1 MDFQF
6 FMPAQVLG
14 GYAAVEHNAEIF
26 SRLGKTCMLVTSG
39 TAAHKS
45 GALQDVTDALTAQG
59 VTHVH
64 FSEVKPNPT
73 AESCHRA
80 GQLARDYG
88 VEYIVGIGGGSALDA
103 AKAIAVY
110 AANKTL
116 TAEGIYDGGYMFEPL
131 PTVLIGTTAGTGSE
145 VTGVS
150 VLTRENGRKQSV
162 SGRDFYARYALA
174 DPKYTYSV
182 PYPVTVSTAL
192 DAFAH
197 AAEGWFSN
205 RFDDMARLFG
215 EKAIPVLWKY
225 LKAFYDSAESPRP
238 EGTAR
243 KRLFRNPDDRMLGGV
258 LSGVACYFGG
268 DPLLWRLA
276 MVAFFLL
283 SGGTA
288 LLVYVVLWIVVPLAR
303 TPEEQLLMRGRP
315 VTAGSLGEA
324 VTAQARRAGQGGT
337 RTEPAVPQG
346 GTYGFFNRLLRV
358 LTFVL
363 KAFLYACAV
372 CLLLGMLLLLCATVL
387 PLFFGLVFSPLHWV
401 EHWGDGEW
409 LYTVSLSPAVGWTFV
424 GALLVVL
431 FVPAYCLLHKA
442 RRLGGRAPGMG
453 YAQRVVWVVLWL
465 LALVVLC
472 YLTVGWVLPYFW

>member
-1 MDFQF
+1 MKKNITVNFFGSLYAIDEDAYELLKSYMDSLRDYFGRREGGEEIVDDLE
-6 FMPAQVLG
+6 ARIAELLG
-14 GYAAVEHNAEIF
+14 ELKRSGVQAVEISHVEQIIR
-26 SRLGKTCMLVTSG
+26 RLG
-39 TAAHKS
+39 
-45 GALQDVTDALTAQG
+45 
-59 VTHVH
+59 
-64 FSEVKPNPT
+64 NP
-73 AESCHRA
+73 E
-80 GQLARDYG
+80 
-88 VEYIVGIGGGSALDA
+88 E
-103 AKAIAVY
+103 
-110 AANKTL
+110 
-116 TAEGIYDGGYMFEPL
+116 M
-131 PTVLIGTTAGTGSE
+131 
-145 VTGVS
+145 
-150 VLTRENGRKQSV
+150 
-162 SGRDFYARYALA
+162 
-174 DPKYTYSV
+174 
-182 PYPVTVSTAL
+182 
-192 DAFAH
+192 
-197 AAEGWFSN
+197 AAEG
-205 RFDDMARLFG
+205 G
-215 EKAIPVLWKY
+215 ETDGGGEEK
-225 LKAFYDSAESPRP
+225 AESPRP

-346 GTYGFFNRLLRV
+346 GTYGFFNGLLRV
-358 LTFVL
+358 LAFVL

-372 CLLLGMLLLLCATVL
+372 CLLLGMLLLLCATL
-387 PLFFGLVFSPLHWV
+387 FPLFFGLVFSPFHWV

-442 RRLGGRAPGMG
+442 RRLGGRAQGMG

>member
-1 MDFQF
+1 MKKNITVNFFGSLYAIDEDAYELLKSYMDSLHDYFGRRE
-6 FMPAQVLG
+6 G
-14 GYAAVEHNAEIF
+14 GEEIVNDLEARIAELLEELKRSGVQAVEISHVEQIIR
-26 SRLGKTCMLVTSG
+26 RLG
-39 TAAHKS
+39 
-45 GALQDVTDALTAQG
+45 
-59 VTHVH
+59 
-64 FSEVKPNPT
+64 NP
-73 AESCHRA
+73 E
-80 GQLARDYG
+80 
-88 VEYIVGIGGGSALDA
+88 E
-103 AKAIAVY
+103 
-110 AANKTL
+110 
-116 TAEGIYDGGYMFEPL
+116 M
-131 PTVLIGTTAGTGSE
+131 
-145 VTGVS
+145 
-150 VLTRENGRKQSV
+150 
-162 SGRDFYARYALA
+162 
-174 DPKYTYSV
+174 
-182 PYPVTVSTAL
+182 
-192 DAFAH
+192 
-197 AAEGWFSN
+197 AAEG
-205 RFDDMARLFG
+205 G
-215 EKAIPVLWKY
+215 EADGGGEEK
-225 LKAFYDSAESPRP
+225 AESPRP

-337 RTEPAVPQG
+337 RTEPAAPQG
-346 GTYGFFNRLLRV
+346 GTYGFFNGLLRV

-372 CLLLGMLLLLCATVL
+372 CLLLGMLLLLCATL
-387 PLFFGLVFSPLHWV
+387 FPLFFGLVFSPFHWV